1 MAADSLRVWSDE
13 LAQDPQSLVFLRIA
27 EHLRR
32 SGHLGEARR
41 VVLRG
46 LERHPYLADAHDALA
61 RVLVDSG
68 EEVPARDEW
77 EMALR
82 LEPSH
87 PGALKGLGFLAW
99 RRRDL
104 PTAER
109 LLAQAVRR
117 VPSDEGLVNAFHAV
131 RAELRDSGVTL
142 RRTPPSAHHVPA
154 PVPSTAAGPPAPPA
168 SSDPR
173 SLFATLLG
181 DGDRT
186 ALLLDRDGLVL
197 AGTYVDG
204 EGREVSEEIGAQL
217 SGLADESARA
227 LEQLGLGAWESL
239 LVEAQHAAVALAP
252 APEGAV
258 VLVAAARDTPVGLLR
273 RLLTRARQRATA
285 WLEAVS

>member
-1 MAADSLRVWSDE
+1 MVADSLRVWSDE
-13 LAQDPQSLVFLRIA
+13 LARDPLSLVFLRIA

-109 LLAQAVRR
+109 W
-117 VPSDEGLVNAFHAV
+117 
-131 RAELRDSGVTL
+131 LR
-142 RRTPPSAHHVPA
+142 PN
-154 PVPSTAAGPPAPPA
+154 
-168 SSDPR
+168 
-173 SLFATLLG
+173 
-181 DGDRT
+181 
-186 ALLLDRDGLVL
+186 
-197 AGTYVDG
+197 
-204 EGREVSEEIGAQL
+204 
-217 SGLADESARA
+217 
-227 LEQLGLGAWESL
+227 LE
-239 LVEAQHAAVALAP
+239 
-252 APEGAV
+252 
-258 VLVAAARDTPVGLLR
+258 
-273 RLLTRARQRATA
+273 
-285 WLEAVS
+285 